1 MWRRD
6 KVHLPAV
13 PRCQAEAKHQAV
25 FVIAEVLLPV
35 GGSLLYQASVHDQH
49 VVVNIITVVH
59 HLHVLIR
66 EYSLRLQEV
75 AVAVHVLIIT
85 VVHLTV
91 AVALILHHQEVA
103 VVVVL

>member
-35 GGSLLYQASVHDQH
+35 GGSLL
-49 VVVNIITVVH
+49 H